1 MPRPGAIRPARPNRT
16 DPTPVTA
23 APAAALSARRHL
35 IGLYLLLGMTVSSWL
50 SRLPSVR
57 SALGLSESELGL
69 VLLLGALGSLVTVLV
84 AGGVVT
90 RFGSRR
96 TLTAAAV
103 LFSGATFLMGLGPT
117 LGSVPV
123 LVVGVFVMSASFAL
137 GNVPMNVETVVIE
150 RAMGRTVVPQFH
162 AAFSVG
168 ALSGSLLGAGAA
180 WVQLPLLV
188 QFGAM
193 AALSLVWRLAAIP
206 AAVLPAAADPARV
219 DGAPAPRRGM
229 RAALGAWR
237 ERRTLLVGVIVMT
250 AALSEGSANNW
261 LAIAVVDGFR
271 QTEAMAAIVFGV
283 FTGSMAVAR
292 FTGTWAIA
300 RFGHV
305 TVLAASGSV
314 AFVGLLLFGLAPTL
328 PLAVLGVVGWGLG
341 AGLVVPIG
349 MAAVSHEPL
358 RAAGRVAVV
367 SAFASVSSIVAPPLL
382 GAVAEAIGARRAL
395 LLVAIGLALSVVL
408 ASTVRTP
415 STAATAVPSLS
426 GDDAATADADVPA
439 RRLVPAVAG
448 APSGRPA
455 GAATATAVVDG
466 HDQHDPRR
474 PSSREPELCR

>member
-1 MPRPGAIRPARPNRT
+1 MPRPGAIRPAPARPGPASGT
-16 DPTPVTA
+16 
-23 APAAALSARRHL
+23 AAALRARRQL
-35 IGLYLLLGMTVSSWL
+35 LGLFLLLGMTVSSWL

-57 SALGLSESELGL
+57 SALGLTESELGL

-90 RFGSRR
+90 RFGGRR

-103 LFSGATFLMGLGPT
+103 MFSGATLLMGLGPAV
-117 LGSVPV
+117 GSVPL

-150 RAMGRTVVPQFH
+150 RALGRTVVPQFH

-168 ALSGSLLGAGAA
+168 ALAGSLLGAGAA
-180 WVQLPLLV
+180 WVQLPLLA

-193 AALSLVWRLAAIP
+193 ALLSLVWRLAAIP
-206 AAVLPAAADPARV
+206 GAVLPAPVAATDDVPAAR
-219 DGAPAPRRGM
+219 GGM
-229 RAALGAWR
+229 RSALGAWR

-261 LAIAVVDGFR
+261 LAIAVVDGFG
-271 QTEAMAAIVFGV
+271 QTEAMAALVFGV
-283 FTGSMAVAR
+283 FTGSMVVSR
-292 FTGTWAIA
+292 FAGTWAIA
-300 RFGHV
+300 RFGRV
-305 TVLAASGSV
+305 AVLAASGSI
-314 AFVGLLLFGLAPTL
+314 AFAGLLLFGLAPSL
-328 PLAVLGVVGWGLG
+328 PLAILGVVGWGLG

-382 GAVAEAIGARRAL
+382 GVVAEAVGARRAL
-395 LLVAIGLALSVVL
+395 LLVAVGLALSIAL
-408 ASTVRTP
+408 AATVRTP
-415 STAATAVPSLS
+415 ADPAAVRSPDRPARVPDGAGAGAAT
-426 GDDAATADADVPA
+426 GRRVPA
-439 RRLVPAVAG
+439 AAG
-448 APSGRPA
+448 VPSGRPV

-466 HDQHDPRR
+466 EPRAPR
-474 PSSREPELCR
+474 PSSLEPELCR

>member
-1 MPRPGAIRPARPNRT
+1 MPRPGATRPARTT
-16 DPTPVTA
+16 DTTPG
-23 APAAALSARRHL
+23 PAGLGDALRARRHL
-35 IGLYLLLGMTVSSWL
+35 LGLYLLLGMTVSSWL

-57 SALGLSESELGL
+57 SALGLTESELGL

-103 LFSGATFLMGLGPT
+103 MFSGATFLMGLGPT
-117 LGSVPV
+117 IGSVV
-123 LVVGVFVMSASFAL
+123 LLVVGVFVMSASFAL

-180 WVQLPLLV
+180 WAQLPLLV
-188 QFGAM
+188 QFGGM
-193 AALSLVWRLAAIP
+193 ALLSLVWRLAAIGS
-206 AAVLPAAADPARV
+206 AVLPQAPAA

-229 RAALGAWR
+229 RSALGAWR

-271 QTEAMAAIVFGV
+271 QTEAMAAVVFGV

-292 FTGTWAIA
+292 FGGTWAIS
-300 RFGHV
+300 RFGRV
-305 TVLAASGSV
+305 AVLAASGSV
-314 AFVGLLLFGLAPTL
+314 AFAGLLLFGLAPSL

-349 MAAVSHEPL
+349 MAAVSHDPL

-382 GAVAEAIGARRAL
+382 GTVAEAVGARRAL
-395 LLVAIGLALSVVL
+395 LLVAVGLALSIVL

-415 STAATAVPSLS
+415 AEEAAAL
-426 GDDAATADADVPA
+426 DA
-439 RRLVPAVAG
+439 RRARRGTGGPTPLPAAAG

-455 GAATATAVVDG
+455 GAATAVAVVDLDTG
-466 HDQHDPRR
+466 RDPAMMGTRAAS
-474 PSSREPELCR
+474 PAQELEPEPCR

>member
-1 MPRPGAIRPARPNRT
+1 MPRPGAFRPARATRPART
-16 DPTPVTA
+16 DRPA
-23 APAAALSARRHL
+23 APAAALRARRQL

-50 SRLPSVR
+50 TRLPTVR
-57 SALGLSESELGL
+57 SVLDLTEAQLGL
-69 VLLLGALGSLVTVLV
+69 VLLLGALGSLATVLL
-84 AGGVVT
+84 AGGVVA

-103 LFSGATFLMGLGPT
+103 MFSGATFLMGLGPT
-117 LGSVPV
+117 LGSVAV
-123 LVVGVFVMSASFAL
+123 LVLGVFVMSASFAL

-168 ALSGSLLGAGAA
+168 ALAGSLLGAAAA
-180 WVQLPLLV
+180 WAAVPLLV
-188 QFGAM
+188 QFGGM
-193 AALSLVWRLAAIP
+193 AALSLGWRLAAIP
-206 AAVLPAAADPARV
+206 AAVLPAPAAPA
-219 DGAPAPRRGM
+219 DEAPAPRRGM
-229 RAALGAWR
+229 RSALGAWR

-261 LAIAVVDGFR
+261 LAIAVVDGFG
-271 QTEAMAAIVFGV
+271 QTEAVAAVVFGV

-292 FTGTWAIA
+292 FAGTWAIS
-300 RFGHV
+300 RFGRV
-305 TVLAASGSV
+305 AVLAASGTV
-314 AFVGLLLFGLAPTL
+314 AFVGLLLFGLAPSL

-382 GAVAEAIGARRAL
+382 GAVAEAVGARRAL
-395 LLVAIGLALSVVL
+395 LLVAFGLALSVVL

-415 STAATAVPSLS
+415 E
-426 GDDAATADADVPA
+426 
-439 RRLVPAVAG
+439 
-448 APSGRPA
+448 PA
-455 GAATATAVVDG
+455 GT
-466 HDQHDPRR
+466 
-474 PSSREPELCR
+474 

>member
-1 MPRPGAIRPARPNRT
+1 MPRPGATRPTSPTRRPG
-16 DPTPVTA
+16 TP
-23 APAAALSARRHL
+23 APRSALRARRHL

-57 SALGLSESELGL
+57 SALDLSESGLGL
-69 VLLLGALGSLVTVLV
+69 VLLLGALGSLATVLV

-103 LFSGATFLMGLGPT
+103 MFSAATFLMGLGPT
-117 LGSVPV
+117 VGSVPL

-168 ALSGSLLGAGAA
+168 ALAGSLLGAAAA
-180 WVQLPLLV
+180 WAQLPLLV
-188 QFGAM
+188 QFGGM
-193 AALSLVWRLAAIP
+193 ALLALGWRLASIP
-206 AAVLPAAADPARV
+206 GAVLTAPAGPD
-219 DGAPAPRRGM
+219 DAPAPRRAM
-229 RAALGAWR
+229 RSALGAWR

-271 QTEAMAAIVFGV
+271 QTEAMAAVVFGV

-292 FTGTWAIA
+292 FGGTWAIS
-300 RFGHV
+300 RFGRV
-305 TVLAASGSV
+305 AVLAASGAV
-314 AFVGLLLFGLAPTL
+314 AFAGLLLFGLAPSL

-367 SAFASVSSIVAPPLL
+367 SAFASVSSVVAPPLL
-382 GAVAEAIGARRAL
+382 GAVAEAVGARRAL
-395 LLVAIGLALSVVL
+395 LLVAVGLALSIVL

-415 STAATAVPSLS
+415 DVRAAGDVPDEASARPGAGAARPVPVVVPTAAAAVTAS
-426 GDDAATADADVPA
+426 
-439 RRLVPAVAG
+439 AV
-448 APSGRPA
+448 
-455 GAATATAVVDG
+455 AATATATMGPDV
-466 HDQHDPRR
+466 PL
-474 PSSREPELCR
+474 PTTTALEPEPCR

>member
-1 MPRPGAIRPARPNRT
+1 MPRPGVSL
-16 DPTPVTA
+16 PTPPVPPTPPVRSGA
-23 APAAALSARRHL
+23 ALPAELAAALRARRHL
-35 IGLYLLLGMTVSSWL
+35 LGLYLLLGMTVSSWL

-57 SALGLSESELGL
+57 AGLDLTESELGL
-69 VLLLGALGSLVTVLV
+69 VLLLGALGSLATVLV
-84 AGGVVT
+84 AGGVAT

-96 TLTAAAV
+96 TLTVAAV

-117 LGSVPV
+117 VGSVGV

-168 ALSGSLLGAGAA
+168 ALAGSLLGAGAA
-180 WVQLPLLV
+180 WAELPLLV
-188 QFGAM
+188 QFGGM
-193 AALSLVWRLAAIP
+193 ALASLLWRLAAIP
-206 AAVLPAAADPARV
+206 AAVLPSPAPAD
-219 DGAPAPRRGM
+219 DGAPAARRGM
-229 RAALGAWR
+229 RSALGAWR

-271 QTEAMAAIVFGV
+271 QTEAVAAVVFGV
-283 FTGSMAVAR
+283 FTGSMAAAR
-292 FTGTWAIA
+292 FAGTRAIE
-300 RFGHV
+300 RFGRV
-305 TVLAASGSV
+305 AVLAASGSV
-314 AFVGLLLFGLAPTL
+314 ALAGLLLFGLAPSL
-328 PLAVLGVVGWGLG
+328 PLAILGVVGWGLG

-382 GAVAEAIGARRAL
+382 GAVAEAVGARRAL
-395 LLVAIGLALSVVL
+395 LLVAIGLALSIVL

-415 STAATAVPSLS
+415 ESAAARV
-426 GDDAATADADVPA
+426 AAPAPTSAPVPA
-439 RRLVPAVAG
+439 PAAAG
-448 APSGRPA
+448 APSGRPV
-455 GAATATAVVDG
+455 GAATATAVLED
-466 HDQHDPRR
+466 DDARLPAAL
-474 PSSREPELCR
+474 EPELCR